1 MNANGRVNIIQ
12 PDINKQFSMYDRIP
26 VGKAT
31 DYADALMGQQEKT
44 LLSNL
49 YFSKENIQIVHN
61 AIRAGVHK
69 KSNGRYII
77 GKQNIDTLKIIMRSI
92 YLQHSRNKPCNITE
106 QIEGLNELVLDYA
119 IPQVLGEVE
128 SYVKYKHDVST
139 LAVPMQRPAYMSTS
153 GSNTLELKPFF

>member
-31 DYADALMGQQEKT
+31 DYANALLGQQETT
-44 LLSNL
+44 LLSTV

-69 KSNGRYII
+69 KSNGRYVI
-77 GKQNIDTLKIIMRSI
+77 GMQNMDTLKIIMRSI
-92 YLQHSRNKPCNITE
+92 YLQHAVNKPCQITE
-106 QIEGLNELVLDYA
+106 QIKELNKLVLDYA
-119 IPQVLGEVE
+119 VPQVLGEVE
-128 SYVKYKHDVST
+128 AYVKYKHDVST
-139 LAVPMQRPAYMSTS
+139 LAVPLQRPAFMSTA